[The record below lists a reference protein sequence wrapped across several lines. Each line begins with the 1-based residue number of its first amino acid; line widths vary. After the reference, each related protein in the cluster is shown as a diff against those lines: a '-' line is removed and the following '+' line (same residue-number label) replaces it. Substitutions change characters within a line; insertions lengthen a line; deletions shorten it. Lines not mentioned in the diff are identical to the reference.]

1 MTAVKLNQ
9 LSGNVHLT
17 YCTNIHAGQSWQDIR
32 ASLDEYVP
40 AIKSTVAPSQPM
52 GIGLRLSGE
61 AAAVA
66 RQPEALASFRDQL
79 SVLGAYVFTINAFPF
94 GPFHGVRV
102 KEDVYLPDW
111 RDRER
116 VAFTANSAAVLAGIL
131 PDGIEGSISTVPGA
145 FKPNGRSSEAV
156 AAMARNLMMAVADLV
171 DLKRRTGKHIALAL
185 EPEPCCF
192 LETTDESIAFFEGA
206 LLKPETLDMLGGI
219 TGVGRSEAEILLR
232 RHLGICYDVCHGS
245 VEYEDT
251 VAALDRLLAA
261 GIAIPKIQLSAAM
274 RIPAMTKGLINAVM
288 RYDDGV
294 YLHQSIVR
302 SGENLSRHV
311 DLPDAVTAFGEG
323 QADGEWRIHCHVP
336 VFLADLGEISSTRS
350 DLVATLAA
358 LRQRTRSSHLEVET
372 YTWDVLP
379 DNIRTGSKSAD
390 IAREIAFCRQEL
402 VG

>member
-1 MTAVKLNQ
+1 MKLNQ

-40 AIKSTVAPSQPM
+40 AIKSTVAQSQPM

-206 LLKPETLDMLGGI
+206 LLQPETLDMLGGI

-274 RIPAMTKGLINAVM
+274 RIPAMTKDLIDAVM
-288 RYDDGV
+288 RYNDGV

-302 SGENLSRHV
+302 SGDNLSRHV
-311 DLPDAVTAFGEG
+311 DLPDAVTAFGAG